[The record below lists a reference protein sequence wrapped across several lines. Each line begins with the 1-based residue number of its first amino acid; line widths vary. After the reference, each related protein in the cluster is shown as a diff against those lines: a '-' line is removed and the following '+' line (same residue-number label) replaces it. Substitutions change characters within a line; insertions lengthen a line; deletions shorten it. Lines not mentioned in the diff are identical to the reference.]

1 MSKKINLLEALKAQ
15 GVQLEDGQDTF
26 LNAVSDAMNKAM
38 EEQGATFKEAMN
50 TAIKEVVGVTDKDDN
65 GKVITL
71 SQTLKE
77 LAESVDK
84 LNVKFKVDEETKQNL
99 RTIIKENHKTIC
111 EAFKSGKPFEFTVKD
126 PDIHATNNGT
136 VTNDDGVTYP
146 LNDNFR
152 MIPGFSAIRKP
163 EDMLMSYIQSFQ
175 KETVNKTVLLRQQVA
190 TEGAFE
196 IVEESGEKP
205 LTQYKFENVQY
216 SRLKIAARIEW
227 TEEFERDFNSLLTA
241 IIRLFENDLVD
252 AWEQEVLDAII
263 ALSTSYVGTALDG
276 TLPVPTNAL
285 AVIAIAGQIR
295 DLNYSPRVVVMNP
308 SDILATMYI
317 QDNDG
322 HFVNQPFLDVANG
335 RIDGMVLISST
346 RIPQGDVLVFDP
358 SVLWEEH
365 SANILR
371 KGQYGEQFIT
381 NEYTM
386 IAEKFFILFYAPKD
400 TIAVIYDSLDVVKA
414 ALEVG
419 TPSV

>member
-1 MSKKINLLEALKAQ
+1 MKKINLLDALKAQ

-38 EEQGATFKEAMN
+38 EGNETSFKEAMN
-50 TAIKEVVGVTDKDDN
+50 VAIKEVVGENDKDDA
-65 GKVITL
+65 GKNITL

-77 LAESVDK
+77 LAESVEK

-99 RTIIKENHKTIC
+99 HTIIKDNHATIC

-126 PDIHATNNGT
+126 PEVHATNNGT
-136 VTNDDGVTYP
+136 VTNADGVTYP

-163 EDMLMSYIQSFQ
+163 EDMLMNYIQSFQ
-175 KETVNKTVLLRQQVA
+175 RANVNKTVILRQQVA

-196 IVEESGEKP
+196 IVAESGEKP
-205 LTQYKFENVQY
+205 LMQYKFENVQY
-216 SRLKIAARIEW
+216 SRLKIAGRIEW
-227 TEEFERDFNSLLTA
+227 TEEFEMDFNALLTA
-241 IIRLFENDLVD
+241 IVRLFENDLVD

-263 ALSTSYVGTALDG
+263 ALATSYVGTALDG

-295 DLNYSPRVVVMNP
+295 QLNYAPRVVVMNP

-317 QDNDG
+317 QDPDG

-335 RIDGMVLISST
+335 RVDGMFLVSST

-371 KGQYGEQFIT
+371 RGQYGEQFIT

-386 IAEKFFILFYAPKD
+386 VAEKFFILFYAPKD
-400 TIAVIYDSLDVVKA
+400 TIAVVYDSLDVVKA
-414 ALEVG
+414 ALEIG
-419 TPSV
+419 SPSV